1 MTPSLSPSIVMACT
15 MFVPLPAVKILQT
28 GIFSVKLEKST
39 GLDSLRRGGIFGMLI
54 GPRTTLICFFVR
66 IVQRHKFFSSEHL
79 KLLEVQR
86 KQCEKNNENS

>member
-39 GLDSLRRGGIFGMLI
+39 GLDFRSDTAEFM
-54 GPRTTLICFFVR
+54 PC
-66 IVQRHKFFSSEHL
+66 
-79 KLLEVQR
+79 
-86 KQCEKNNENS
+86 